1 MRIRFSVHTRSN
13 LDELHS
19 FYRRTDFVPKEGARV
34 WLSDSDLE
42 EMGTLSFR
50 ERGKYKYWVVLT
62 DKGSTKSV
70 PKDAWYPHD
79 NLENKE

>member
-1 MRIRFSVHTRSN
+1 
-13 LDELHS
+13 
-19 FYRRTDFVPKEGARV
+19 
-34 WLSDSDLE
+34 
-42 EMGTLSFR
+42 MGTLSFR

>member
-1 MRIRFSVHTRSN
+1 MGSTPF
-13 LDELHS
+13 
-19 FYRRTDFVPKEGARV
+19 TDIYLQDTEFVYLQDTEFVPKEGARV
-34 WLSDSDLE
+34 WISDGDLE

-70 PKDAWYPHD
+70 PKDAWYHHD
-79 NLENKE
+79 NLEKK